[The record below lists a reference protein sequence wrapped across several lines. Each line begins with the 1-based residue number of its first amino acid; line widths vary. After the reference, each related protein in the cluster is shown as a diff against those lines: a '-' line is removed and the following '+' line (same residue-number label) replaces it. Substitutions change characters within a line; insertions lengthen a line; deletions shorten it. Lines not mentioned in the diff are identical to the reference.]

1 MPSANFPPPC
11 RRDTGM
17 SCCDGIRLDDRTL
30 ALLEHVLVLCVASRQ
45 RLFRSIEEFRGPRPS
60 PTKSLRRG
68 GWGAGGAGATAAV
81 RDIEEGEPKAW
92 RPVFARLAELG
103 LFGVAVPEE
112 CGGAGGSIED
122 LSAMVEEA
130 ARALVPGPV
139 ATTALATLVVS
150 DPQLSEA
157 LAAGERTAGVAL
169 RSDVEFDATTS
180 RASGTVPFVLGGVA
194 DGLLLVPAGDSWLL
208 VDATAEG
215 VAVEPLQASDF
226 SRPLAR
232 AVLTSAPASVL
243 DAPADWVT
251 DLTATV
257 LSAEAAG
264 ITRWTLDTAVA
275 YAKVREQFGKPI
287 GSFQAIK
294 HLCAEMLCR
303 TEQVAVAAADA
314 ARAANDGDHRQLS
327 IAAAIAAGVGIDA
340 AKANAKDCIQVL
352 GGIGITWEH
361 DAHLYLRRAYGIG
374 QFLGGP
380 ARWLRRTAE
389 LTSAGVRRDLSIDL
403 SDVADLR
410 PEIADAVAGVASL
423 PDDKRQAK
431 LAEAGLLAPH
441 WPAPYGRGAG
451 PAEQLLIDQE
461 MSSTGVIR
469 PDLVIGWWAAP
480 TILEHG
486 TPEQVERFVPGTLS
500 GDIFWCQLFSEPEAG
515 SDLASLRTK
524 AVRVDGGWELTGQ
537 KVWTSSAHKAQWGV
551 CLARTDPEAP
561 KHKGITYFLVDMG
574 SPGIVIRPLREITGD
589 ALFNEVFLDSVFV
602 PDEMVVGTVNDGW
615 RLARTTLANE
625 RVAMAAGTALG
636 NPMEEL
642 LAEAAEINLD
652 VAQQDRLARLII
664 TAQVGSLLDQRIAQL
679 AVGGQDP
686 GAQSSVRKLIGVGY
700 RQALAEFRMDL
711 SEGSGIAFDK
721 RVKDFLNTRCLTI
734 AGGTE
739 QILLTLAGERLLG
752 LPR

>member
-1 MPSANFPPPC
+1 VPTTITDEQFAA
-11 RRDTGM
+11 RELVRDW
-17 SCCDGIRLDDRTL
+17 
-30 ALLEHVLVLCVASRQ
+30 AST
-45 RLFRSIEEFRGPRPS
+45 S
-60 PTKSLRRG
+60 
-68 GWGAGGAGATAAV
+68 GATAAV
-81 RDIEEGEPKAW
+81 RDIEQGEPKAW
-92 RPVFARLAELG
+92 QPVFSGLTDLG
-103 LFGVAVPEE
+103 LFGVAVPED

-122 LSAMVEEA
+122 LCAMVEEA
-130 ARALVPGPV
+130 AKALVPGPI
-139 ATTALATLVVS
+139 ATTALATLVIA
-150 DPQLSEA
+150 DPQLRAA
-157 LAAGERTAGVAL
+157 LASGERTAGVAL
-169 RSDVEFDATTS
+169 DGEVAFDDVTS
-180 RASGTVPFVLGGVA
+180 RASGTVPRVLGA
-194 DGLLLVPAGDSWLL
+194 SEDTTDGLLLVPAGGKWLV
-208 VDATAEG
+208 VDPAANDAAGTVTVESLKAT
-215 VAVEPLQASDF
+215 DF

-232 AVLTSAPASVL
+232 VVLTSAPATVL
-243 DAPADWVT
+243 DVSADRVEN
-251 DLTATV
+251 LAATV

-264 ITRWTLDTAVA
+264 IARWTLDTAVA

-303 TEQVAVAAADA
+303 AEQVAVAAADA
-314 ARAANDGDHRQLS
+314 ARAAGDDGDDSDRQLS
-327 IAAAIAAGVGIDA
+327 IAAAIAAGIGIEA
-340 AKANAKDCIQVL
+340 VKANVKDCIQVL

-380 ARWLRRTAE
+380 ARWLRRTVE
-389 LTSAGVRRDLSIDL
+389 LTQAGVRRRLNIDL
-403 SDVADLR
+403 SEVADLR
-410 PEIADAVAGVASL
+410 PQIAAAVADVAAL
-423 PDDKRQAK
+423 PDDKRRAA
-431 LAEAGLLAPH
+431 LVEAGLQAPH

-461 MSSTGVIR
+461 MASAGVPR

-486 TPEQVERFVPGTLS
+486 TPEQIERFVPATLS
-500 GDIFWCQLFSEPEAG
+500 GEILWCQLFSEPEAG

-524 AVRVDGGWELTGQ
+524 AVRVDGGWKLTGQ
-537 KVWTSSAHKAQWGV
+537 KVWTSRAHDAQFGV

-561 KHKGITYFLVDMG
+561 KHKGITYFLIDMS
-574 SPGIVIRPLREITGD
+574 SPGILIRPLREITGH
-589 ALFNEVFLDSVFV
+589 ALFNEVFLDGVFV

-625 RVAMAAGTALG
+625 RVAMAQGTALG

-642 LAEAAEINLD
+642 LAAAAELNLD

-686 GAQSSVRKLIGVGY
+686 GSESSVRKLIGVRY
-700 RQALAEFRMDL
+700 RQALAELRMDL
-711 SEGSGIAFDK
+711 ADGAGAVEDK
-721 RVKDFLNTRCLTI
+721 IVHDFLNTRCLTI

-739 QILLTLAGERLLG
+739 QILLTLAAERLLG

>member
-1 MPSANFPPPC
+1 M
-11 RRDTGM
+11 
-17 SCCDGIRLDDRTL
+17 
-30 ALLEHVLVLCVASRQ
+30 
-45 RLFRSIEEFRGPRPS
+45 
-60 PTKSLRRG
+60 
-68 GWGAGGAGATAAV
+68 
-81 RDIEEGEPKAW
+81 
-92 RPVFARLAELG
+92 
-103 LFGVAVPEE
+103 
-112 CGGAGGSIED
+112 
-122 LSAMVEEA
+122 
-130 ARALVPGPV
+130 
-139 ATTALATLVVS
+139 
-150 DPQLSEA
+150 
-157 LAAGERTAGVAL
+157 
-169 RSDVEFDATTS
+169 
-180 RASGTVPFVLGGVA
+180 PFVLGGVA
-194 DGLLLVPAGDSWLL
+194 DGLLLVPAGDRWLL
-208 VDATAEG
+208 VDSAAADAAGT
-215 VAVEPLQASDF
+215 VAVEPLQATDF

-303 TEQVAVAAADA
+303 AEQVAVAAADA

-327 IAAAIAAGVGIDA
+327 IAAAIAAGIGIDA

-389 LTSAGVRRDLSIDL
+389 LTQAGVRRDLSIDL

-410 PEIADAVAGVASL
+410 PEIADAVAGVAAL
-423 PDDKRQAK
+423 PDDKRQAG

-461 MSSTGVIR
+461 MSSAGVIR

-486 TPEQVERFVPGTLS
+486 TPEQVERFVPGTLR
-500 GDIFWCQLFSEPEAG
+500 GEIFWCQLFSEPEAG

-551 CLARTDPEAP
+551 CLARTDPDAP
-561 KHKGITYFLVDMG
+561 KHKGITYFLIDMS
-574 SPGIVIRPLREITGD
+574 SPGILIRPLREITGD
-589 ALFNEVFLDSVFV
+589 ALFNEVFLDGVFV

-625 RVAMAAGTALG
+625 RIAMAAGTALG

-642 LAEAAEINLD
+642 LAEAAKAESRCRATGSAGAVD
-652 VAQQDRLARLII
+652 HHRAGRLAARPAHRPARGGRSGPRRAIQC
-664 TAQVGSLLDQRIAQL
+664 AQTHRGALPAGAGRIPDGSGGRVGHRR
-679 AVGGQDP
+679 GQDESRI
-686 GAQSSVRKLIGVGY
+686 SSTP
-700 RQALAEFRMDL
+700 AA
-711 SEGSGIAFDK
+711 
-721 RVKDFLNTRCLTI
+721 
-734 AGGTE
+734 
-739 QILLTLAGERLLG
+739 
-752 LPR
+752 

>member
-1 MPSANFPPPC
+1 VATTITDEQFAA
-11 RRDTGM
+11 RELVRDW
-17 SCCDGIRLDDRTL
+17 
-30 ALLEHVLVLCVASRQ
+30 A
-45 RLFRSIEEFRGPRPS
+45 
-60 PTKSLRRG
+60 
-68 GWGAGGAGATAAV
+68 AGSGATEAV
-81 RDIEEGEPKAW
+81 RDIEQGEPKAW
-92 RPVFARLAELG
+92 RPVFDGLATLG
-103 LFGVAVPEE
+103 LFGVAVPED

-130 ARALVPGPV
+130 AKALVPGPV

-150 DPQLSEA
+150 DPQLRAA
-157 LAAGERTAGVAL
+157 LASGERTAGVAL
-169 RSDVEFDATTS
+169 EGDVEFDDATA
-180 RASGTVPFVLGGVA
+180 RASGAVPWVLGGVA
-194 DGLLLVPAGDSWLL
+194 AGLLLVPAGEKWLL
-208 VDATAEG
+208 VDAAAEG
-215 VAVEPLQASDF
+215 VAIEPLQATDF

-232 AVLTSAPASVL
+232 AVLTSAPVTVL
-243 DAPADWVT
+243 DADADWVV
-251 DLTATV
+251 DLAATL

-264 ITRWTLDTAVA
+264 ITRWALDTAVA

-303 TEQVAVAAADA
+303 AEQVAVAAADA
-314 ARAANDGDHRQLS
+314 ARAASDGDQRQLS
-327 IAAAIAAGVGIDA
+327 VAAAIAAGVGIEA

-374 QFLGGP
+374 QFLGGS

-389 LTSAGVRRDLSIDL
+389 LTQAGVRRDLSIDL

-410 PEIADAVAGVASL
+410 REIADAVAGVAAL
-423 PDDKRQAK
+423 PDGKRQAA

-451 PAEQLLIDQE
+451 PAEQLLVDQE
-461 MSSTGVIR
+461 ISSAGLVR

-486 TPEQVERFVPGTLS
+486 TPAQVERFVPATLS
-500 GDIFWCQLFSEPEAG
+500 GEIFWCQLFSEPEAG

-524 AVRVDGGWELTGQ
+524 AVRVDGGWQLTGQ

-551 CLARTDPEAP
+551 CLARTDPNAP
-561 KHKGITYFLVDMG
+561 KHKGITYFLIDMS
-574 SPGIVIRPLREITGD
+574 SPGILIRPLREITGD
-589 ALFNEVFLDSVFV
+589 ALFNEVFLDGVFV

-625 RVAMAAGTALG
+625 RVAMAGGTALG

-642 LAEAAEINLD
+642 LESVAKLDID
-652 VAQQDRLARLII
+652 VAQQDRLAWLII
-664 TAQVGSLLDQRIAQL
+664 TTQVGSLLDQRIAQL

-686 GAQSSVRKLIGVGY
+686 GAQSSVRKLIGVRY

-711 SEGSGIAFDK
+711 AEGAGIVNDDK
-721 RVKDFLNTRCLTI
+721 LVHDFLNTRCLTI

-739 QILLTLAGERLLG
+739 QILLTVAAERLLG